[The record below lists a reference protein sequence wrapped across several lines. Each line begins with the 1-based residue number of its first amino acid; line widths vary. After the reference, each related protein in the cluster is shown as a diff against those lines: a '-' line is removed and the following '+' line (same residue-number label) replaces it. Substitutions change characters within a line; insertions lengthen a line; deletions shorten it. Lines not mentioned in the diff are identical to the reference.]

1 MLRAFVWFAPRRH
14 TCVRSIRC
22 ASLCGPSGKEAPVV
36 ACLRPSVPVIP
47 VVWRVVALTTPRVIR
62 HCPRCGRARPFVSSD
77 KFRVNAQKRRL
88 DVWLI
93 YKCAD
98 CDATW
103 NVEVRARCLPE
114 ELSPEL
120 FAGFQQ
126 NEAAAAWAHAFDRDL
141 LERAGARVDPEVP
154 YRIDRPPFPSP
165 GSNLVVELRFDHP
178 CGVRLDRLVCAEL
191 ATSRSRLDQ
200 LLRRRLVRLNPDDA
214 RAWRRPARAGQ
225 RLEIAAEALP
235 ASPG

>member
-1 MLRAFVWFAPRRH
+1 
-14 TCVRSIRC
+14 
-22 ASLCGPSGKEAPVV
+22 VV
-36 ACLRPSVPVIP
+36 VCLRSSVPVIP

-62 HCPRCGRARPFVSSD
+62 HCPRCGRVRPFVSSD
-77 KFRVNAQKRRL
+77 KFRINAQKSRL

-98 CDATW
+98 CDGTW
-103 NVEVRARCLPE
+103 NLEVRARCLPE

-120 FAGFQQ
+120 FASFQQ
-126 NEAAAAWAHAFDRDL
+126 NDGTAAWAHAFNRGL
-141 LERAGARVDPEVP
+141 LDRAGARVDPEVP

-165 GSNLVVELRFDHP
+165 GIALVVEIRFDHP
-178 CGVRLDRLVCAEL
+178 CAVRLDRLVCAEL
-191 ATSRSRLDQ
+191 AISRSRLDQ
-200 LLRRRLVRLNPDDA
+200 LVRRRLVQLIPDDT

-235 ASPG
+235 PQRGLGASG